1 MRLEVSDEQL
11 QVIVQEQVAKALESG
26 MGSYEFTN
34 SVRDILVKAV
44 DTNVIATAVQRGLD
58 SVDNDVIA
66 EMVSRTFMDM
76 VSVSLRTLISTAFVE
91 VLLRMDSIP
100 EYDRDKREVRRKE
113 LAALLSTQ
121 ESTEPSK

>member
-113 LAALLSTQ
+113 LAALL
-121 ESTEPSK
+121 